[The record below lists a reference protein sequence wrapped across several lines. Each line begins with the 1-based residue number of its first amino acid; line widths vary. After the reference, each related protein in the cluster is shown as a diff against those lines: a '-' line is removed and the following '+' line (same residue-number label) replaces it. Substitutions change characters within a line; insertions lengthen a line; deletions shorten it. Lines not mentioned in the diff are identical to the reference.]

1 MSKLW
6 YVFDPDEWTKI
17 SLNTLNCEYLI
28 PDSEDLNAEPIVLQ
42 DSSPQQMSYNDT
54 MNNSNN
60 PAVATGYS
68 RGAAQ
73 VSGNQL
79 P

>member
-28 PDSEDLNAEPIVLQ
+28 PDSEDLNAEPIVL
-42 DSSPQQMSYNDT
+42 
-54 MNNSNN
+54 
-60 PAVATGYS
+60 
-68 RGAAQ
+68 
-73 VSGNQL
+73 
-79 P
+79 